1 MEKESFHKKALI
13 QSRDVMSGLTFGNRS
28 LGHKKS
34 IKQIAKITAERIKKR
49 PYFKQSKDGDS
60 KEEKQWILARGRW
73 VDDGIW
79 IDTETWND

>member
-13 QSRDVMSGLTFGNRS
+13 QSRDVMSGLSGIINQGQS
-28 LGHKKS
+28 KN
-34 IKQIAKITAERIKKR
+34 IKHIAKITAKRIKKR